1 VGIAHRFYIYT
12 FPTIIDKGIVMS
24 SKDKR
29 RHIRTPLACRIKIV
43 HDSMGELVVKTRDIS
58 DGGVFVVLD
67 ADQVPPIGTHVT
79 GQVQGLMDD
88 APILEMEVVRVEPSG
103 VGLRFV
109 NLDAE

>member
-1 VGIAHRFYIYT
+1 
-12 FPTIIDKGIVMS
+12 MS

-29 RHIRTPLACRIKIV
+29 RHIRTPLACRIKVI
-43 HDSMGELVVKTRDIS
+43 HQGNEMIVKTRDIS
-58 DGGVFVVLD
+58 DGGVFVVLEQE
-67 ADQVPPIGTHVT
+67 QVPPIGSLVT

-109 NLDAE
+109 NLDD